1 MLIDLVEFELI
12 DLIDLVEFCY
22 ADMRIILKLSS
33 VHDNYTDSTAEFGEI
48 NHLYK
53 SSAGL

>member
-22 ADMRIILKLSS
+22 TDMRIILKLSS
-33 VHDNYTDSTAEFGEI
+33 VHDNYNSTAEFGEI